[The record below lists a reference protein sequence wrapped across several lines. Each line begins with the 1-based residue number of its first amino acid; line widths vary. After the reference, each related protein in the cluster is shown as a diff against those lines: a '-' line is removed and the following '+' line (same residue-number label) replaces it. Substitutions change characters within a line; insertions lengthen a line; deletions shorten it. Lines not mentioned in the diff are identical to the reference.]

1 MSEQHALP
9 LDRQA
14 EVGVRITPEQA
25 GWSHLSFETRR
36 LAAGALYRGESA
48 ESEVCVVLL
57 SGDAELACGAVR
69 QAVQGRQG
77 VFAGLP
83 YALYVP
89 PGERFSVVAEGE
101 VEFALGMA
109 PARGLLPPRLIT
121 PADVKVEI
129 RGGHNA
135 ERQISHILDPGDAEQ
150 LLCVE
155 VYTPSGN
162 WSSYPPH
169 RHDEHV
175 PGVEVL
181 LDEVYHFRIDP
192 PEGWALQRLY
202 TDDRSLDEVVIAK
215 DGDTV
220 LVRRGYHPVVM
231 PPGYDGYYLNFLAG
245 PEPSWIARDEPDLAW
260 VRGQWSGRP
269 GRLRIPLAG
278 TGRAS

>member
-1 MSEQHALP
+1 MNEHLLP
-9 LDRQA
+9 LA
-14 EVGVRITPEQA
+14 PHEEVGVRVTPELA

-36 LAAGALYRGESA
+36 LPAGAVYQGKGGDV
-48 ESEVCVVLL
+48 EVAVVLL
-57 SGDAELACGAVR
+57 RGDAELACGPIRRAVH
-69 QAVQGRQG
+69 GRRS
-77 VFAGLP
+77 VFSGLP

-89 PGERFSVVAEGE
+89 PGEAFSISASSD

-109 PARGLLPPRLIT
+109 PARGTLPPKLIT
-121 PADVKVEI
+121 PEDVKVEI

-175 PGVEVL
+175 PGVEVM

-192 PEGWALQRLY
+192 PEGWALQRL
-202 TDDRSLDEVVIAK
+202 
-215 DGDTV
+215 
-220 LVRRGYHPVVM
+220 
-231 PPGYDGYYLNFLAG
+231 
-245 PEPSWIARDEPDLAW
+245 
-260 VRGQWSGRP
+260 
-269 GRLRIPLAG
+269 
-278 TGRAS
+278 